1 MDINIG
7 HFIYTIIRAVM
18 NLGQKLYDM
27 FTYQVDISF
36 VSKLLGFFKADI
48 ALPETISLSYIL
60 GGMSAVVL
68 LGLIVYNVFKL

>member
-1 MDINIG
+1 MEMNIG

-18 NLGQKLYDM
+18 NLGEKLYEM
-27 FTYQVDISF
+27 FTLQVDISF
-36 VSKLLGFFKADI
+36 VSKLLGFFKADL

-68 LGLIVYNVFKL
+68 LGMIIYNVFKL

>member
-7 HFIYTIIRAVM
+7 SFIYSIIRSVM
-18 NLGQKLYDM
+18 NLGQKLYEM
-27 FTYQVDISF
+27 FTYQVDITF

-48 ALPETISLSYIL
+48 AIPESISLSYIL

-68 LGLIVYNVFKL
+68 LGLIIYNVFKL

>member
-27 FTYQVDISF
+27 FTYQVDITF